1 MQRLLNHFRV
11 NCHAFSAGLNRRL
24 PAHYEV
30 GIESSMHELTGIFVC
45 TSSKIEL
52 LNSFPYLTIILDK
65 VLGGTERG
73 PSTLTQFRTVLER
86 AFLKGIEPDSVQ
98 SYPLTPLPNASRDR
112 SAEYSSKVLKP
123 HFCFTLNR
131 MADSEPKLRIQAF
144 VNCFGVS
151 RVLNQF

>member
-1 MQRLLNHFRV
+1 
-11 NCHAFSAGLNRRL
+11 
-24 PAHYEV
+24 
-30 GIESSMHELTGIFVC
+30 MHELTGIFVC
-45 TSSKIEL
+45 TRSKSVL

-98 SYPLTPLPNASRDR
+98 SYYLTPSPHPPSPSRDK
-112 SAEYSSKVLKP
+112 SGEYSTKVLKP

-131 MADSEPKLRIQAF
+131 MADSEPKLSIQTF
-144 VNCFGVS
+144 VNCFGAS

>member
-1 MQRLLNHFRV
+1 MM
-11 NCHAFSAGLNRRL
+11 
-24 PAHYEV
+24 Y
-30 GIESSMHELTGIFVC
+30 ELTGIFVY

-98 SYPLTPLPNASRDR
+98 SYPLSPSQRQ
-112 SAEYSSKVLKP
+112 
-123 HFCFTLNR
+123 
-131 MADSEPKLRIQAF
+131 PKQKRRIF
-144 VNCFGVS
+144 H
-151 RVLNQF
+151 

>member
-1 MQRLLNHFRV
+1 
-11 NCHAFSAGLNRRL
+11 
-24 PAHYEV
+24 
-30 GIESSMHELTGIFVC
+30 MHDLTGIFVC

-73 PSTLTQFRTVLER
+73 RSIHTQFRTVLER
-86 AFLKGIEPDSVQ
+86 ASLKGIDPDSVQ
-98 SYPLTPLPNASRDR
+98 SYPLTPSPRRHPHPHSRDK
-112 SAEYSSKVLKP
+112 SGEYSTKVLKL

-131 MADSEPKLRIQAF
+131 MADSKPKLSIQTF
-144 VNCFGVS
+144 VNCYGVS